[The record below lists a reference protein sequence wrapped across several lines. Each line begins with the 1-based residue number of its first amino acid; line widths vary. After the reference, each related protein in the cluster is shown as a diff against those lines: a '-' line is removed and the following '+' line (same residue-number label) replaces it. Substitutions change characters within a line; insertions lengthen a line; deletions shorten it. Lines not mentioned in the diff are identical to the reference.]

1 MEMGFI
7 HGQTD
12 ENMKVNI
19 LMIRN
24 KEKEHT
30 LGQMVVNI
38 KDNGLMENSMEKV
51 SLLIRKDKQEKGV
64 GKMEIGS
71 NGIKM
76 TIGKI
81 LDRYL

>member
-1 MEMGFI
+1 MERGFI
-7 HGQTD
+7 HGQM
-12 ENMKVNI
+12 EESMKVNI
-19 LMIRN
+19 IMIRN

-30 LGQMVVNI
+30 LGQTVVNI

-76 TIGKI
+76 TIRKI